1 MMLSDCQ
8 WPSQTA
14 TRGEAD
20 VSDTTADAA
29 PAITARAMPA
39 EGTTYGILLAVSFCH
54 FLNDLMQSLLPA
66 IYPML
71 KDSFALDFGQIG
83 LVTFTFQITGS
94 LLQPLVGLY
103 TDRHPKPYSLAVGMG
118 FTLSGLAVISMAGSY
133 GLLLLGAG
141 LLGTGSSIFHPES
154 SRIARMASGG
164 RHGLAQSLFQV
175 GGNFGTSA
183 GPLVA
188 AFFILPHGQ
197 GGVAWFTL
205 AALLGIVILWQVGTW
220 YGARRAM
227 LATPKVRASSGG
239 VALSR
244 AQVGF
249 AIAIL
254 IALMF
259 SKFIYTSSFTSY
271 YTFYL
276 IDRFGLSI
284 EDAQVHL
291 FIFLGAV
298 AVGTIAGGPIGDRI
312 GRKYVIW
319 GSILGV
325 LPFTLALPYAN
336 LFWTA
341 ALSVVIGLVL
351 SSAFSAIIVYA
362 QELMPGRVGMVAGL
376 FFGLAFGLAGI
387 GAAALGELAD
397 ATSIETVYRLCAF
410 LPVLGVLTVFLP
422 SMKEAK
428 GA

>member
-1 MMLSDCQ
+1 MSD
-8 WPSQTA
+8 A
-14 TRGEAD
+14 
-20 VSDTTADAA
+20 TADAAA
-29 PAITARAMPA
+29 PAITARVIPA
-39 EGTTYGILLAVSFCH
+39 EGTTYGILLAISFCH

-103 TDRHPKPYSLAVGMG
+103 TDRYPKPYSLAVGMG
-118 FTLSGLAVISMAGSY
+118 FTLSGLAVISVAGSY

-175 GGNFGTSA
+175 GGNFGTSV

-197 GGVAWFTL
+197 GSVAWFTL
-205 AALLGIVILWQVGTW
+205 AALLGVVILWQVGTW
-220 YGARRAM
+220 YGARRSM
-227 LATPKVRASSGG
+227 LATPKARASSGG
-239 VALSR
+239 IALSR
-244 AQVGF
+244 RQVGF

-276 IDRFGLSI
+276 IERFGLSI

-351 SSAFSAIIVYA
+351 SSAFSAILVYA

>member
-1 MMLSDCQ
+1 M
-8 WPSQTA
+8 
-14 TRGEAD
+14 
-20 VSDTTADAA
+20 SDTTAQA
-29 PAITARAMPA
+29 PSPQITAARPLPA
-39 EGTTYGILLAVSFCH
+39 EGTTYAILLAVSFCH
-54 FLNDLMQSLLPA
+54 FLNDLMQALLPA

-71 KDSFALDFGQIG
+71 KSNYALDFGQIG
-83 LVTFTFQITGS
+83 LVTFTYQMTGS
-94 LLQPLVGLY
+94 LLQPLVGMY
-103 TDRHPKPYSLAVGMG
+103 TDKHPKPYSLSVGMA
-118 FTLSGLAVISMAGSY
+118 FTLSGLAVIAMAGSY
-133 GLLLLGAG
+133 AVLLIGAA

-175 GGNFGTSA
+175 GGNFGSAA

-188 AFFILPHGQ
+188 AFLILPHGQ
-197 GGVAWFTL
+197 GAIAWFTL
-205 AALLGIVILWQVGTW
+205 TALLGIVVLWQVGTW
-220 YGARRAM
+220 YGVRRAM
-227 LATPKVRASSGG
+227 LAKPKARATSGG
-239 VALSR
+239 IELSR
-244 AQVGF
+244 ARVTV

-259 SKFIYTSSFTSY
+259 SKFIYMSSFTSY

-276 IDRFGLSI
+276 IDRFGLSVD
-284 EDAQVHL
+284 DAQVHL

-325 LPFTLALPYAN
+325 LPFTLALPHAN
-336 LFWTA
+336 LFWTGA
-341 ALSVVIGLVL
+341 FSILIGLIL
-351 SSAFSAIIVYA
+351 SSAFSAIVVYA

-376 FFGLAFGLAGI
+376 FFGFAFGLGGI

-397 ATSIETVYRLCAF
+397 ATSIDHVYRLCAW
-410 LPVLGVLTVFLP
+410 LPVLGVLSIFLP

-428 GA
+428 QA